1 MGLTNS
7 SIQCLRL
14 SGLWLKKIAKMFGIP
29 AAKILHHLTSLI
41 RGIVVHDQDF
51 PPEGLR

>member
-1 MGLTNS
+1 MGLTDP

-14 SGLWLKKIAKMFGIP
+14 SRLCLKKITKTFGMP